1 VTPAEIHARVKERF
15 GDQVLAFEE
24 SILNPSIQLAPEV
37 VAELGRYLKDAPELQ
52 FNYLMCLSGVDYGAG
67 KTLGV
72 VYHLQSIPLMH
83 QIVLKVELPRESPSV
98 PSVALIWRTADW
110 HEREAYD
117 LFGIRFEGHPDPRRI
132 FLPDDWEG
140 HPLRKDYVVQ
150 EFYHDIRVPFPDL
163 DPDRGTYVFGVPGG
177 GKKS

>member
-1 VTPAEIHARVKERF
+1 VTPAEIHTRIKERF
-15 GDQVLAFEE
+15 EDRVLEFEE
-24 SILNPSIQLAPEV
+24 SLPNPALKLAPEV
-37 VAELGRYLKDAPELQ
+37 VAEVGKYLKDDPELL
-52 FNYLMCLSGVDYGAG
+52 FDYLMCLSGVDYGVG
-67 KTLGV
+67 QPLGV
-72 VYHLQSIPLMH
+72 VYHFQSITLTH
-83 QIVLKVELPRESPSV
+83 RIVLKVELP
-98 PSVALIWRTADW
+98 VAMIWRTADW

-117 LFGIRFEGHPDPRRI
+117 LFGIRFEGHPDHRRI

-163 DPDRGTYVFGVPGG
+163 DPDRGTYVFGTPGG